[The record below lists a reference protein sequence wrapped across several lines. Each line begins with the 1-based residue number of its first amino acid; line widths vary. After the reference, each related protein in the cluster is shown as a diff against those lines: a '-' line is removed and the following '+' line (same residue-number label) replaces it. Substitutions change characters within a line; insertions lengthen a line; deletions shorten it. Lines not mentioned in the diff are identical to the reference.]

1 VIRRT
6 LTLVET
12 DLIRPSSTVVLV
24 RARVSE
30 PEIFMVRRH
39 ERSAFGSAHAFP
51 GGVVD
56 PEDSDVHAFCDG
68 LSSAEANARLGVH
81 DGGLDYYS
89 SAIRELFEE
98 SGVLLADFSLLDENI
113 SAVREALND
122 GSVNWAEFVTRNELT
137 LNCGELNYIS
147 HWVTPPNEPKRYS
160 TRFFLSKLP
169 EGQDAKHCGG
179 ELTESRWA
187 TASEVLAAERRGD
200 VTLIFPTLKT
210 LESLARHKS
219 LDSLLEWAESSVE
232 WGITS
237 MVPLLIERDG
247 KEEIVLPGDIDYPGA
262 TA

>member
-1 VIRRT
+1 
-6 LTLVET
+6 LQTLVET
-12 DLIRPSSTVVLV
+12 DPIRPSSTVVLV
-24 RARVSE
+24 RAGVSD

-39 ERSAFGSAHAFP
+39 EQSSFGSAHAFP

-56 PEDSDVHAFCDG
+56 PVDAQVHSFCEG

-98 SGVLLADFSLLDENI
+98 SGVLLADTSILDENI
-113 SAVREALND
+113 SAVRDALND
-122 GSVNWAEFVTRNELT
+122 GSLNWADLVSRNEMNLY
-137 LNCGELNYIS
+137 CGDLNYIS

-160 TRFFLSKLP
+160 TRFFLSSLP
-169 EGQDAKHCGG
+169 EGQTAEHCGG
-179 ELTESRWA
+179 ELTESCWA

-210 LESLARHKS
+210 LESIARHKS
-219 LDSLLEWAESSVE
+219 LESLLEWAESSVE

-237 MVPLLIERDG
+237 MVPLLIERGG
-247 KEEIVLPGDIDYPGA
+247 KEEIVLPGDKDYPGA

>member
-1 VIRRT
+1 M
-6 LTLVET
+6 VET

-24 RARVSE
+24 RAGVSD

-98 SGVLLADFSLLDENI
+98 SGVLLADFSVLDENV
-113 SAVREALND
+113 SAVREGLND
-122 GSVNWAEFVTRNELT
+122 GSLNWAEFVTRNELT
-137 LNCGELNYIS
+137 LYCGELNYIS

-219 LDSLLEWAESSVE
+219 LESLLEWAESSVE

-237 MVPLLIERDG
+237 MVPLLIERGG
-247 KEEIVLPGDIDYPGA
+247 KEEIVLPGDKDYPGA